1 MRRSGSQ
8 MPALQQVLPDSP
20 PRPPSSAEVWLVDA
34 LEGIAEF
41 NRVLQTELPKGG
53 GPAEIFGLSL
63 PVLRRL
69 ADFQA
74 ISLWRPDD
82 EGLLFDLVSVDPPAK
97 RSVIEAELGHQVQAG
112 QFAWALYQSRG
123 VIVQA
128 ADGEHWTLLHTLLAG
143 DQVVGM
149 LIAVLDHP
157 VLGQPDVGLKVLSIL
172 LQNWASAIGTGGLNR
187 ELDRRARSLE
197 ADIERQ
203 TGELRRS
210 EESARRANSAKDEF
224 LARISHEIRSPL
236 GGILGTAGLLLEA
249 PLAPEER
256 GRAETIYR
264 STGLALEIVNE
275 ILDLARIESGH
286 VELSTS
292 DFDLQAQFEDVMA
305 LLGPKAA
312 EKAIGFE
319 LQWDDTAPRFVHGDP
334 LRLRQIVMNVCSN
347 AIKFTVQ
354 GAVRIRVASGASEG
368 LVEITVKD
376 SGVGVPH
383 DRLES
388 IFDKFEQASVQTAH
402 NFGGTGLGLP
412 ISRELAHLMGGS
424 IRAASDPGFGSTF
437 TVVLPLPTVTGA
449 GIGELETESRPRE
462 VRLDGLRVLLADDDP
477 IARGIASVYLGR
489 LGCDVRT
496 VENGVQAVDATLEDR
511 PHVILMDGN
520 MPEMDGYDAA
530 EAIRRRLGNVAPPI
544 IALTAGGMESDRARG
559 EAAGMIMHLT
569 KPLSQAELSEALS
582 AVVGSMGDADETHEE
597 APVERLAVVDRVVRE
612 ERFGGDE
619 ELLARLTQVFLDSW
633 PASLAQFEEAFAV
646 GDGDALARVAHRTRG
661 AVSTLGLL
669 CLSELLLEL
678 ELEWKSGNLDRAEWA
693 FRAISK
699 AVDSLEVGPVAAGVV
714 EMVRW

>member
-1 MRRSGSQ
+1 MQRSARSMTTDISLR
-8 MPALQQVLPDSP
+8 MPQ
-20 PRPPSSAEVWLVDA
+20 PPSSSEVWLIDA
-34 LEGIAEF
+34 LEGVAEF

-53 GPAEIFGLSL
+53 GPAEVFGLSL

-69 ADFQA
+69 ADFHA

-97 RSVIEAELGHQVQAG
+97 RELVEAELGHQVQAG

-128 ADGEHWTLLHTLLAG
+128 ADGERWTLLHTLLSG

-172 LQNWASAIGTGGLNR
+172 LQTWASAIGTGGLNR

-203 TGELRRS
+203 TGELRKS
-210 EESARRANSAKDEF
+210 EESARRANAAKDEF

-249 PLAPEER
+249 QLDAEER
-256 GRAETIYR
+256 SRAETIYR

-292 DFDLQAQFEDVMA
+292 DFDLRAQFEDVMA

-319 LQWDDTAPRFVHGDP
+319 LEWGCTAPRFVHGDP
-334 LRLRQIVMNVCSN
+334 LRLRQIVMNVSSN
-347 AIKFTVQ
+347 AIKFTRQ
-354 GAVRIRVASGASEG
+354 GMVRVHVAAGAEDDS
-368 LVEITVKD
+368 VVITVRD
-376 SGVGVPH
+376 SGVGIPG

-388 IFDKFEQASVQTAH
+388 IFDKYEQASVQTAH
-402 NFGGTGLGLP
+402 QFGGTGLGLP

-424 IRAASDPGFGSTF
+424 IRAGSDPGFGSTF
-437 TVVLPLPTVTGA
+437 TVVLPLPTVSGA
-449 GIGELETESRPRE
+449 GIVGTDLELLPRD

-477 IARGIASVYLGR
+477 IARGVASVYLGR
-489 LGCDVRT
+489 LGCEVRT
-496 VENGVQAVDATLEDR
+496 VATGVQAVEATLEDR
-511 PHVILMDGN
+511 PHVVLMDGS
-520 MPEMDGYDAA
+520 MPEMDGYEAA

-544 IALTAGGMESDRARG
+544 IALTAGGMEVDRVRS
-559 EAAGMIMHLT
+559 EAAGMVLHLT
-569 KPLSQAELSEALS
+569 KPLTQRELSEALS
-582 AVVGSMGDADETHEE
+582 SVVGPMGAIDE
-597 APVERLAVVDRVVRE
+597 APNEPSIDRLATLDRVVRE

-619 ELLARLTQVFLDSW
+619 ELFARLTQVFLDSW
-633 PASLAQFEEAFAV
+633 TASLIQLEEAFAA
-646 GDGDALARVAHRTRG
+646 GDGDALARVAHRVGG
-661 AVSTLGLL
+661 AVSTLGATQ
-669 CLSELLLEL
+669 LSEFLREC
-678 ELEWKSGNLDRAEWA
+678 EREWKAGNLDRAEWA
-693 FRAISK
+693 FRTVSK
-699 AVDSLEVGPVAAGVV
+699 AVDSWEVGAEPTIMVEVAQ
-714 EMVRW
+714 